1 MELDARIMAIIRE
14 ELTLAEER
22 ISERIE
28 SIFLSNGQEDADGF
42 ASCVPVNQPKPP
54 FEGGSYADDQK
65 GISRRAF
72 PNPEKYQVALEI
84 YQTEKNH
91 SRVAREL
98 GITINAAKKYYTWLV
113 KNGYLPSEEAELS
126 DTELK
131 VVHCIFE
138 KGMSLTATA
147 KELQCSVTN
156 IVRRRDSAISK
167 GYAPPVQEAK

>member
-1 MELDARIMAIIRE
+1 MELDARITAIIRE
-14 ELTLAEER
+14 ELALAEDQ
-22 ISERIE
+22 IVKRIE
-28 SIFLSNGQEDADGF
+28 SLLFEKEQGDTGRF
-42 ASCVPVNQPKPP
+42 ASCVPANQPKLP
-54 FEGGSYADDQK
+54 FEGVSYADDQD

-126 DTELK
+126 DTEQK

-167 GYAPPVQEAK
+167 GYVPPVQEEK